1 MNTESTIAHRLN
13 RFTSMSTLLSI
24 LACYGTLAFVSILSV
39 LGITVDIHAGAWAGV
54 ITLFAW
60 LAVAGVASG
69 FRSHHTPGPLLIA
82 AVGALL
88 ITFTMFV
95 YFNRFIEIA
104 GFAGLIVAALWD
116 RHLKFPTRPLP
127 A

>member
-1 MNTESTIAHRLN
+1 MNTESTVAQRLN
-13 RFTSMSTLLSI
+13 RFTGMSTLLSI

-39 LGITVDIHAGAWAGV
+39 LGITVVIHTGAWAGV

-69 FRSHHTPGPLLIA
+69 FKRYYALGPLLIA

-88 ITFTMFV
+88 ITMTKFV
-95 YFNRFIEIA
+95 YFNRIIEIA
-104 GFAGLIVAALWD
+104 GFAGLIVAAMWD
-116 RHLKFPTRPLP
+116 RHLKFPTRSLP